1 MMTEIEKD
9 YIETK
14 QETQVLL
21 DKARRQLKGK
31 KELPE
36 KET

>member
-1 MMTEIEKD
+1 MMSEMGKD

-21 DKARRQLKGK
+21 EKARRQLKGK
-31 KELPE
+31 KELPA

>member
-1 MMTEIEKD
+1 MEKD

-14 QETQVLL
+14 QETQELL
-21 DKARRQLKGK
+21 EKARRQLKGK
-31 KELPE
+31 KELAE